1 VGAPRSKNIRW
12 EQGSVTRSD
21 RARVRGHR
29 SAALWF
35 TGLSGSGKS
44 TMAHALESALT
55 ARGVHCYV
63 LDGDNVRHGLSAD
76 LGFSPEDRAENVRRI
91 GEVAKLFVDAG
102 IIVLCA
108 FVSPYRADRDRL
120 RAGMAE
126 GDFVEVHVK
135 ASLETCRAR
144 DPKGLYEQADA
155 GKIAEFTGVAAPYEA
170 PESPELVLDT
180 ESDEPEM
187 SLQRLLAFLEAGGYI
202 RPESGDA

>member
-1 VGAPRSKNIRW
+1 
-12 EQGSVTRSD
+12 
-21 RARVRGHR
+21 
-29 SAALWF
+29 
-35 TGLSGSGKS
+35 
-44 TMAHALESALT
+44 
-55 ARGVHCYV
+55 VHCYV

-102 IIVLCA
+102 MIVLCA

-120 RAGMAE
+120 RAGMGE
-126 GDFVEVHVK
+126 GDFVEVHVD

-144 DPKGLYEQADA
+144 DPKGLYERADA

-180 ESDEPEM
+180 ERDEPEV

-202 RPESGDA
+202 RSESGDA